1 MGTLS
6 FLAMLVCLVLGIP
19 LLVSL
24 GLATML
30 PGLLNPRFVAG
41 NINFVIRNMVNALD
55 STPILAIPLFILA
68 GDIMTR
74 GKISEKL
81 FDFFVFFLGKVRA
94 GMLMAAIATAMFYG
108 AISGSGVATTAAV
121 GSMAIPF
128 LVSLGYDKTFVAGM
142 IATAGGLGVIIPPSI
157 PFVTYGVVT
166 GTSIGDLFI
175 GGIFPGIVIGLCLM
189 AYAYIHVR
197 LKGESREI
205 IQARYDELRSR
216 GFLRVLR
223 ESIWALLS
231 PIIVLGGIY
240 TGVVTPTEAAVVSVF
255 YSFLACL
262 VIYRTLTFRDLIK
275 ILVNSVR
282 AYTPIVMLLSLA
294 IVFGRV
300 LALLQVPEAVRDFIV
315 NNFGKTPALF
325 LLGLNVLFL
334 IIGMFMD
341 VGPVIAIL
349 APMLLPAAVA
359 LGIDPVHL
367 GIIMSINLAVGM
379 ATPPFGVNLFVASPL
394 IEEPIMDVGKKAV
407 PFVIAFIVALF
418 LITYIPEIS
427 LILVRRG

>member
-1 MGTLS
+1 MGG
-6 FLAMLVCLVLGIP
+6 LAFIVMLLCLILGIP

-55 STPILAIPLFILA
+55 NTPILAIPLFILA

-74 GKISEKL
+74 GKISERL
-81 FDFFVFFLGKVRA
+81 FDFFVYFLGKVRA
-94 GMLMAAIATAMFYG
+94 GMLMATIATAMFYG

-128 LVSLGYDKTFVAGM
+128 LSSLGYDKTFVAGM
-142 IATAGGLGVIIPPSI
+142 IVTAGGLGVIIPPSI

-175 GGIFPGIVIGLCLM
+175 GGILPGIVIGLSLM
-189 AYAYIHVR
+189 AYAYIHARV
-197 LKGESREI
+197 KGEDRGRILSK
-205 IQARYDELRSR
+205 YNELRAR
-216 GFLRVLR
+216 GFFKVLKD
-223 ESIWALLS
+223 SFWALLS

-262 VIYRTLTFRDLIK
+262 VVYRTLKLSDVPK
-275 ILVNSVR
+275 VLVNSVR

-300 LALLQVPEAVRDFIV
+300 LALLQVPQDVRDFIV
-315 NNFGKTPALF
+315 NNFGGSPALF
-325 LLGLNVLFL
+325 LFGLNVLFL

-341 VGPVIAIL
+341 IGPVIAIL

-367 GIIMSINLAVGM
+367 GIIMSVNLAVGM

-394 IEEPIMDVGKKAV
+394 IEKPVMDVGKRAI
-407 PFVIAFIVALF
+407 PFIVAFIVALF
-418 LITYIPEIS
+418 LITYVPELS
-427 LILVRRG
+427 LYLVRRG

>member
-1 MGTLS
+1 MGTLA
-6 FLAMLVCLVLGIP
+6 FVVMLICLLLGIP

-24 GLATML
+24 GLATMM

-55 STPILAIPLFILA
+55 NTPILAIPLFILA

-81 FDFFVFFLGKVRA
+81 FDFFVFFLGKIRA
-94 GMLMAAIATAMFYG
+94 GMLMATIATAMFYG

-128 LVSLGYDKTFVAGM
+128 LASLGYDKTFVAGM

-175 GGIFPGIVIGLCLM
+175 AGIFPGITIGLCLM
-189 AYAYIHVR
+189 AYAYIYAIT
-197 LKGESREI
+197 KGEDRSK
-205 IQARYDELRSR
+205 IQAKYDELRKR
-216 GFLRVLR
+216 GFLKVFK
-223 ESIWALLS
+223 ESFWALLS

-240 TGVVTPTEAAVVSVF
+240 TGVVTPTEAAVISVF

-262 VIYRTLTFRDLIK
+262 FIYRTLNLSDIPGIVVK
-275 ILVNSVR
+275 SVR

-300 LALLQVPEAVRDFIV
+300 LALLQVPQDVRDFIV
-315 NNFGKTPALF
+315 NNFGGNPALF
-325 LLGLNVLFL
+325 LFGLNVLFL

-367 GIIMSINLAVGM
+367 GIVMTINLAVGM
-379 ATPPFGVNLFVASPL
+379 ATPPFGVNLFVACPL
-394 IEEPIMDVGKKAV
+394 VEKPVMDVGRQAI
-407 PFVIAFIVALF
+407 PFILAFIVALF

-427 LILVRRG
+427 LILIRRG